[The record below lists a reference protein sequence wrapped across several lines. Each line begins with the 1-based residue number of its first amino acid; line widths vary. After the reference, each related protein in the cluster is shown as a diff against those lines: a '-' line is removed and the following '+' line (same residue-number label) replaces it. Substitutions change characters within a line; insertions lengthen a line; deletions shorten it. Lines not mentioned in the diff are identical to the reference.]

1 MAQDLVNEGVRVWQ
15 LLLVGQ
21 RGDPAAADNSVDL
34 LLNSLLD
41 CGEVDAV
48 HEKVREVGARGLGAS
63 QEQVEHSIE
72 VVPVACIV
80 VINQIVSIPA
90 SMSLRANM

>member
-1 MAQDLVNEGVRVWQ
+1 MPQDLVNKGVRVWEM
-15 LLLVGQ
+15 LLVGQ
-21 RGDPAAADNSVDL
+21 RGDPAAVDNTIDL

-63 QEQVEHSIE
+63 QEQVKHNIE
-72 VVPVACIV
+72 VVPVACI
-80 VINQIVSIPA
+80 
-90 SMSLRANM
+90 